1 MELDGSSVSC
11 NCSGV
16 LCNHQLFKLANV
28 SASCCSL
35 LQGITNWCEI
45 PMLANVN
52 DCVAQSTPL
61 QCHHEHANRDPT
73 LSFVR
78 IYVIIS
84 SSCSC
89 CADVFSNLF
98 KRRTTKK
105 PYKYVCVSIALRNIT
120 TQGHMC
126 VMWLCYD
133 LTCVL
138 PLGQSSLLLTHD
150 QLTLRPHPLL

>member
-1 MELDGSSVSC
+1 
-11 NCSGV
+11 
-16 LCNHQLFKLANV
+16 
-28 SASCCSL
+28 
-35 LQGITNWCEI
+35 
-45 PMLANVN
+45 MLANVN

-78 IYVIIS
+78 IYVVIS

-105 PYKYVCVSIALRNIT
+105 PYKYVCVSIALRNIA
-120 TQGHMC
+120 TQDHMC
-126 VMWLCYD
+126 VM
-133 LTCVL
+133 
-138 PLGQSSLLLTHD
+138 
-150 QLTLRPHPLL
+150 